1 MMAETGASGLT
12 PAATTR
18 ERKSR
23 LVTIPSFSRER
34 TRTALAPSAVIC
46 FAASRIGGYFFSRE
60 ARSGLRPSNRSD
72 QLGLGELAVADQH
85 LHGLEPAF
93 PLTAAREHAAR

>member
-1 MMAETGASGLT
+1 MEDQLGALGLGLNAIVYWNSLYIDAAVKKLAAGGGRLRVQFRPDSPST
-12 PAATTR
+12 P
-18 ERKSR
+18 
-23 LVTIPSFSRER
+23 
-34 TRTALAPSAVIC
+34 
-46 FAASRIGGYFFSRE
+46 SRE

>member
-1 MMAETGASGLT
+1 M
-12 PAATTR
+12 
-18 ERKSR
+18 
-23 LVTIPSFSRER
+23 
-34 TRTALAPSAVIC
+34 RTAVAKVSGTGMKEALL
-46 FAASRIGGYFFSRE
+46 SRE
-60 ARSGLRPSNRSD
+60 APSGLRPSNRSD